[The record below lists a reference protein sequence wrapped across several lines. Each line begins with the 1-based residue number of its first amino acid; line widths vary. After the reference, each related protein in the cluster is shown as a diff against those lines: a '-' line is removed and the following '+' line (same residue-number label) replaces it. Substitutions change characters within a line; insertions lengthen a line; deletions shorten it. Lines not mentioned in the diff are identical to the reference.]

1 MKVIITG
8 SRELHLSTEQIDE
21 VVRASGFN
29 VTEVISGNNKGIDRC
44 GETWAHMNKIPVK
57 IFHANPTA
65 DGKAAGPIRNQLMG
79 QYADAAIIV
88 WDGKSPGTRH
98 MLAVMRRTSRPIFVR
113 RAGLSLVS

>member
-8 SRELHLSTEQIDE
+8 SRELHMSTEQIVE
-21 VVRASGFN
+21 VVRASGFDI
-29 VTEVISGNNKGIDRC
+29 TEVISGNAKGIDRC

-57 IFHANPTA
+57 IFPANWTT

-79 QYADAAIIV
+79 QYADAAIII
-88 WDGKSPGTRH
+88 WDGRSPGTRH
-98 MLAVMRRTSRPIFVR
+98 MLAVMRRTGRPVFVR